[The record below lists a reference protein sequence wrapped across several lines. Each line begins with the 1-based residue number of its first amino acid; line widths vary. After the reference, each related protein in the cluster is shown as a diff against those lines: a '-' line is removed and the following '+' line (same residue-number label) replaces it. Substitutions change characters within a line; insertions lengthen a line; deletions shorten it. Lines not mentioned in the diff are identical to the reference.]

1 MTPERRLANNIRRMV
16 PERLYI
22 TQGVVVEVTDLSCTV
37 QIGDARLEG
46 IRLRASLSDNER
58 QTVMIPKVG
67 SPVTLGSLSGDF
79 NDMVVL
85 QVDEVESVI
94 FNGGHLGGLINIE
107 TLTEKINEL
116 VEAFNAHTHTIY
128 PGSVQVGSN
137 VNGSPVKVPEVLKK
151 ALRLNRKDYEDNN
164 ITH

>member
-1 MTPERRLANNIRRMV
+1 MTPERRLADNIRRMV
-16 PERLYI
+16 PERLCI
-22 TQGVVVEVTDLSCTV
+22 TQGIVVEVSNMSCTV
-37 QIGDARLEG
+37 QIGEARLEG

-85 QVDEVESVI
+85 QVDEVDSVI
-94 FNGGHLGGLINIE
+94 FNGGQLGGLINIE
-107 TLTEKINEL
+107 ALTEKINEL
-116 VEAFNAHTHTIY
+116 VDAFNRHTHTMA
-128 PGSVQVGSN
+128 PGTIQVGAS
-137 VNGSPVKVPEVLKK
+137 VNAIPVKVPAVLQK
-151 ALRLNRKDYEDNN
+151 ASRLNRKDYEDSN